1 MRSRRRYPRSSSS
14 SRRIFTSIE
23 AGWSSPKTKREGSK
37 SEKLYSRAFDK
48 PMLITF
54 TQTSSSR
61 VTCYPPPG
69 PILWRRSYDGRSLP
83 SFTSFTYRTFRC
95 CTIMDSVVLQAPRA
109 LYHTAASI
117 PPVGNKTRQG
127 GSIFR
132 SDTVEGFNTR
142 PIRSSSSRRGTGA
155 AHAERRPIGTKACPV
170 IPAR

>member
-1 MRSRRRYPRSSSS
+1 
-14 SRRIFTSIE
+14 
-23 AGWSSPKTKREGSK
+23 
-37 SEKLYSRAFDK
+37 
-48 PMLITF
+48 MLITF

-83 SFTSFTYRTFRC
+83 SFRSSTYRTSRC
-95 CTIMDSVVLQAPRA
+95 GTIMDSVVLQAPRA

-142 PIRSSSSRRGTGA
+142 PIRSSSSRRGQGQFMRRDGLLGRRLA
-155 AHAERRPIGTKACPV
+155 RLFLHADNTKGRSTQ
-170 IPAR
+170 IPRHVRGPLDTCCAQ